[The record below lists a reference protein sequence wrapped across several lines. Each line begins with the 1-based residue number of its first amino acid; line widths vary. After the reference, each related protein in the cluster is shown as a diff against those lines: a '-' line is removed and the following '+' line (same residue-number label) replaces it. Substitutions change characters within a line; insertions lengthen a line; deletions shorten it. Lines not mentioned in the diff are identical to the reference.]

1 MNLLNTWVILYFRG
15 PRHISITAMTHLTL
29 DPRPNTASDC
39 RCPWQ
44 QLEPQLILPLSL
56 SLQSTSEPLSLYH
69 SILSGY
75 YRAGLRKHVDLA
87 HISCH
92 GQGRHRESK
101 PCQCVCPPETTH
113 LSQAKSHQPSNHNT
127 PRLPLK
133 STPPPPASL
142 PSGWSIYR
150 PLGLKMRCR
159 LICCYFNA
167 PYYGCWWHLRALGLR
182 NECSWHLCC
191 IVTITDCF
199 RPPQNQS
206 SSVKLNIISDFWS
219 ALSILSVYYHQKK
232 HCLLTF

>member
-1 MNLLNTWVILYFRG
+1 MILYFRG

-113 LSQAKSHQPSNHNT
+113 LSQAKSHQPLQPQH
-127 PRLPLK
+127 
-133 STPPPPASL
+133 
-142 PSGWSIYR
+142 PSPSAQIHTATSCLAPQWVVDIQTSWSENEM
-150 PLGLKMRCR
+150 PT
-159 LICCYFNA
+159 
-167 PYYGCWWHLRALGLR
+167 HL
-182 NECSWHLCC
+182 
-191 IVTITDCF
+191 
-199 RPPQNQS
+199 
-206 SSVKLNIISDFWS
+206 
-219 ALSILSVYYHQKK
+219 
-232 HCLLTF
+232 LLF